1 MTMAKFKIGDTIHKI
16 GEKQFRPFKIEQIT
30 EDRYYVTNEDKGLFN
45 LDKSFYYIDIEC
57 EDLYE
62 LVTDVIYEH
71 YTKQCLIYPLLF
83 QRPKIELDEKKIR
96 ELLESSEMHSRFS
109 MHDFLEQSILQMRFI
124 QDSNGDMM
132 RKPIDDFNQNN
143 MKI

>member
-1 MTMAKFKIGDTIHKI
+1 MAKFKIGDTIHKI
-16 GEKQFRPFKIEQIT
+16 GEKHLRPFKIEQIT
-30 EDRYYVTNEDKGLFN
+30 EDRYYGTNEDKGLFN
-45 LDKSFYYIDIEC
+45 LDKSFYYLDIEC

-83 QRPKIELDEKKIR
+83 LRPKIELDEKKIR
-96 ELLESSEMHSRFS
+96 ELLESSKMHSHFS

-132 RKPIDDFNQNN
+132 RKPLDDL
-143 MKI
+143 

>member
-45 LDKSFYYIDIEC
+45 LDKSFYYLDIEC

-83 QRPKIELDEKKIR
+83 LRPKIELDEKKMR
-96 ELLESSEMHSRFS
+96 CLESSEMYSHFS